1 MTLLLID
8 LFDPITSMKLLCM
21 AFLGILFTQSGL
33 DKVFNYQG
41 NYEWIK
47 SHFAKS
53 PLKNTVGLLMPTI
66 TILEA
71 AAGIISLA
79 GIILYFMDGSTQ
91 IGLIGAQLSAL
102 SILALFFGQRLA
114 QDYEGAANLVH
125 YFIISVMSIYIL
137 GL

>member
-8 LFDPITSMKLLCM
+8 FFDPIISMKLLCM
-21 AFLGILFTQSGL
+21 TFLGVLFTQSGL

-47 SHFAKS
+47 GHFSKS

-66 TILEA
+66 TFLEA
-71 AAGIISLA
+71 AAGILSLV
-79 GIILYFMDGSTQ
+79 GVILFILDGSTQ
-91 IGLIGAQLSAL
+91 IALIGAQLSAL
-102 SILALFFGQRLA
+102 SILALFVGQRLA
-114 QDYEGAANLVH
+114 QDYVGAANLVH
-125 YFIISVMSIYIL
+125 YFIMCIISIYVI